1 MIRAFFASRHW
12 WLFAYGGGAALL
24 ASLYYQV
31 HFSVLINSWYGSF
44 YNLLQEAAK
53 HSVSELWE
61 GIEAFLWLAIPYVLL
76 ATITGYATRL
86 YGFAWR
92 QDLSQGFLWVTH
104 NIQAFLRG
112 TLMKQETSCER
123 KSDYYRSADFSVC
136 SLPRTR
142 KLHRLQVS

>member
-53 HSVSELWE
+53 HNVSELWE

-86 YGFAWR
+86 YVPPGAKPSPWIIYHAGAQLRPRSKALNGFDSMAY
-92 QDLSQGFLWVTH
+92 G
-104 NIQAFLRG
+104 AELR
-112 TLMKQETSCER
+112 L
-123 KSDYYRSADFSVC
+123 
-136 SLPRTR
+136 
-142 KLHRLQVS
+142 

>member
-53 HSVSELWE
+53 HNVSELWE

-76 ATITGYATRL
+76 AAITGYRPRSPVR
-86 YGFAWR
+86 FSIWMVR
-92 QDLSQGFLWVTH
+92 QPAGSSNYQPTAARARV
-104 NIQAFLRG
+104 
-112 TLMKQETSCER
+112 
-123 KSDYYRSADFSVC
+123 SAMTIARRDIAG
-136 SLPRTR
+136 
-142 KLHRLQVS
+142 